1 MTTADQHSP
10 GDAGE
15 VPAALWRD
23 PLWIALVVVFVVVSA
38 LLIGAIAGRA
48 AAVIDLWAL
57 AVGGLAVTAGAA
69 TSVAIATW
77 RQRSEARDGL
87 SVDEFVATLPHAS
100 AIIDVTGRAQVAN
113 EGFQKLFPDAL
124 HAPLTALKRYIGD
137 DDAASDLIGSLV
149 AGAAAGSAVAE
160 NVEIAG
166 DDGGLVSLRIA
177 AMPVA
182 GQNGLALWVFE
193 DTGAQAKVAAE
204 RSEAAARLAETI
216 ASAPIGFYSIDQD
229 GRFLLVNKVLA
240 AWLGYEPGAM
250 EAQGLRLADILA
262 APSPRAPAYRAA
274 NNEPAGA
281 EQRVELKHRD
291 GETLSVLVAQ
301 TENRTDD
308 GGLRTSSVVRQL
320 AMGEDARLALAGS
333 EVRFETVFENAPV
346 GVVLLD
352 GLGHITE
359 SNLAWRRLVAPGEEN
374 LTGRPVTEF
383 IADDDMSKAE
393 AWLERVTENTAP
405 VPPQDVTLR
414 TKSANNTARIAT
426 MYLSRLHGEEGEGP
440 GRGGSIVHFH
450 DATEQH
456 NLEEQFAQS
465 QKMQAVGQLAGGVA
479 HDFNNLLTAMIG
491 FCDLLLLRHSPGD
504 QSFGDIMQIKQN
516 ANRAA
521 RLVRQLLAFSRQ
533 QTLQPRVLSIT
544 DVLGDLTNLLRRLI
558 GANIKL
564 NIAHGRDLGL
574 VRVDQGQ
581 LEQVVIN
588 LAVNARDAMT
598 QGGALAIRTFNESV
612 IVETRR
618 GNEVVAPGDYVV
630 IEISDDGSGIPLEIQ
645 ERIFEPFFTTKEVG
659 AGTGLGLSTVY
670 GIVKQTGGQIFLDSA
685 PGAGAKF
692 TILIPRHHAD
702 ADATDEAR
710 PTETADGPVVTDTTG
725 AGTILLVEDEDAVR
739 LFSARALRAKGYKV
753 LEARTGEAAMELV
766 GVVDDFIDL
775 MITDAVMPEMDG
787 PTLIIE
793 MRKTRP
799 HLPVI
804 CISGYAEETFREK
817 LGESDDIHFLPKPF
831 SLDQLAGKVKDVM
844 SLPGPS

>member
-1 MTTADQHSP
+1 MTTADQHSTA
-10 GDAGE
+10 DAGE
-15 VPAALWRD
+15 APPALWRD
-23 PLWIALVVVFVVVSA
+23 PLLLALVVLFIVISA

-48 AAVIDLWAL
+48 AAVTDLWAL

-69 TSVAIATW
+69 ASVAIVTW
-77 RQRSEARDGL
+77 RQQSGTRDTL
-87 SVDEFVATLPHAS
+87 SAELFIQTLPNAS
-100 AIIDVTGRAQVAN
+100 AIIDATGRTRVAN
-113 EGFQKLFPDAL
+113 DGFQQLFPDAQ
-124 HAPLTALKRYIGD
+124 HAPLTALKQRLGGD
-137 DDAASDLIGSLV
+137 EAASDLIGRLV
-149 AGAAAGSAVAE
+149 AGAAAGSTVAE
-160 NVEIAG
+160 TVQIAADG
-166 DDGGLVSLRIA
+166 DGLKALCVS
-177 AMPVA
+177 AMPVT
-182 GQNGLALWVFE
+182 GQNGLALWTFE
-193 DTGAQAKVAAE
+193 DISAPAKAA
-204 RSEAAARLAETI
+204 AAARETATSLAETI
-216 ASAPIGFYSIDQD
+216 ASAPIGFYSVDQD
-229 GRFLLVNKVLA
+229 GRFLLVNQALSG
-240 AWLGYEPGAM
+240 WLGYEPGAI

-262 APSPRAPAYRAA
+262 APSPQAPAYRVT
-274 NNEPAGA
+274 NNEQAGA
-281 EQRVELKHRD
+281 DQRVELKRRD
-291 GETLSVLVAQ
+291 GETLPVLVAQ
-301 TENRTDD
+301 AENRADD
-308 GGLRTSSVVRQL
+308 GGLRTSSVVRQIL
-320 AMGEDARLALAGS
+320 SDQDAQPLIARN
-333 EVRFETVFENAPV
+333 EQRFGWVFENAPV

-352 GLGHITE
+352 DAGRVTE
-359 SNLAWRRLVAPGEEN
+359 SNPAWQRLVAPDEKS
-374 LTGRPVTEF
+374 LAGRSIIEF
-383 IADDDMSKAE
+383 IAEDDLSKAE

-414 TKSANNTARIAT
+414 TKSANNTARTAT
-426 MYLSRLHGEEGEGP
+426 MYLSRLPSEEGP

-456 NLEEQFAQS
+456 SLEEQFAQS

-491 FCDLLLLRHSPGD
+491 FCDLLLLRHTPGD
-504 QSFGDIMQIKQN
+504 QSFGDIMQVKQN

-588 LAVNARDAMT
+588 LAVNARDAMPE
-598 QGGALAIRTFNESV
+598 GGELAVRTFNESV

-618 GNEVVAPGDYVV
+618 GNEVVSPGDYVV
-630 IEISDDGSGIPLEIQ
+630 IEIADNGSGIPLDIQ

-670 GIVKQTGGQIFLDSA
+670 GIVKQTGGQVFLDSA

-692 TILIPRHHAD
+692 TILIPRHQAEASDD
-702 ADATDEAR
+702 ARKA
-710 PTETADGPVVTDTTG
+710 ETADGPAVTDTTG

-753 LEARTGEAAMELV
+753 LEARTGEAALELL

-793 MRKTRP
+793 MHKTRP
-799 HLPVI
+799 DLPVI

-817 LGESDDIHFLPKPF
+817 LGASDDIHFLPKPF

-844 SLPGPS
+844 SLPHPS